1 MVFKYRLNNIY
12 NLVIVILISLLLL
25 MLYLGNYNLVEGN
38 TPSQVLDSINSSI
51 ENSQHNASVLQD
63 TRPNNNACSYI
74 DSINAGVISGLGGA
88 ETPEAPIVNNVNQTL
103 ATLCSKNPQN
113 NTQNNV

>member
-1 MVFKYRLNNIY
+1 MVFKYRLNIIY

-38 TPSQVLDSINSSI
+38 TPSQVLNNINSSI
-51 ENSQHNASVLQD
+51 QDTQHNARLLQD
-63 TRPNNNACSYI
+63 TRPNNNACSSI
-74 DSINAGVISGLGGA
+74 DAINADVISGLGGA
-88 ETPEAPIVNNVNQTL
+88 QSPEAPIVHNVNQSL
-103 ATLCSKNPQN
+103 ATLCSKNRQI